1 MRDNSEANLF
11 VKLEEEVLGP
21 SSSSPPTS
29 KNDKNVQ
36 SWNTIDFFKRKVRQL
51 KVEFKKRDS

>member
-21 SSSSPPTS
+21 SLSPPTS